1 LLQII
6 FAFFFKYLYRQ
17 CSKPNNEK
25 IMEDSVIGGV
35 SGAQL
40 RQFIERIEN
49 LEQEKAELAEQIR
62 DSMAEA
68 KGEGFDVKTLR
79 QLIRIRKMK
88 KEDLAEQ
95 EELLDL
101 YRRALGE

>member
-1 LLQII
+1 
-6 FAFFFKYLYRQ
+6 
-17 CSKPNNEK
+17 
-25 IMEDSVIGGV
+25 MEDSVIGGV

>member
-1 LLQII
+1 
-6 FAFFFKYLYRQ
+6 
-17 CSKPNNEK
+17 
-25 IMEDSVIGGV
+25 MEQNVIGGV
-35 SGAQL
+35 SGDQL

-62 DSMAEA
+62 DAMAEA
-68 KGEGFDVKTLR
+68 KAEGFDVKTLR
-79 QLIRIRKMK
+79 QLLRIRKMK

-95 EELLDL
+95 EELLEL